1 MRHKTGRVLARLVRT
16 LLDSPRVSLPSTL
29 TKQEDE
35 LTPADQVVPNRVSIL
50 ARLIPAFSY
59 ALPAFGAACSAWLFT
74 NVMQAMRNAESAG
87 IAAVAGGMS
96 GANLTVVTTLYL
108 AIFVGLV
115 GVVVG
120 VVRTFSTTTTASPS
134 GWLILFMGLMGFSP
148 LLTLWRAESLL
159 LNVLTVRSGPGIVSV
174 ADQISTGLMLTIGLA
189 AVACVVLLVASVV
202 PLPAFLRA
210 KRKWAPMIFLVIM
223 ELGLVV
229 MAIAYHVRTDW
240 FYQARLNE
248 RF

>member
-1 MRHKTGRVLARLVRT
+1 LRGWEYAARFT
-16 LLDSPRVSLPSTL
+16 ALLLPSVL
-29 TKQEDE
+29 GKQEEE
-35 LTPADQVVPNRVSIL
+35 LTPADQIVPMRVSIL
-50 ARLIPAFSY
+50 ARLIPAISY
-59 ALPAFGAACSAWLFT
+59 ALPAFGAACSAWLFI

-96 GANLTVVTTLYL
+96 GANLAVVITLYL

-115 GVVVG
+115 GVIVG
-120 VVRTFSTTTTASPS
+120 VVRAFSTTTTASPS
-134 GWLILFMGLMGFSP
+134 GWWILVMGLLGFSSM
-148 LLTLWRAESLL
+148 LTLWRAESLL

-174 ADQISTGLMLTIGLA
+174 ADQISTCLMLTIGLA
-189 AVACVVLLVASVV
+189 AVGCVVLLVASVV

-210 KRKWAPMIFLVIM
+210 KRKWAPVIFLVVM

-229 MAIAYHVRTDW
+229 MTIAYHVRAYW
-240 FYQARLNE
+240 FYQARINE